1 MRPAKPRAPSRGC
14 HPLPRILLSLALVL
28 SVSTATGTA
37 LADVGTTHHTGAAS
51 GDGAAWCQW
60 VPTHPACAGA
70 LEVDQRYNVR
80 GSWAVSTGTA
90 DVPAAGGVH
99 YWYPT
104 NLGSGGYRH
113 PILTWGNGSDA
124 TPGHYDEA
132 LAHLASW
139 GYVVVA
145 SDSGQVGLGGEM
157 LAAARW
163 MIDQN
168 ARAGSIFQGKLN
180 TTRVGSLG
188 HSQGASGA
196 VWAQVDSNLITSTV
210 AIAFPDRAWWNPP
223 APPES
228 ELVFN
233 DVDQPTFYMAGS
245 LDFLATSDQQLFFDL
260 TAGPSVKAALLW
272 GGHNDIQDGGNP
284 AALLGYITAW
294 FKYTLEGDT
303 FARTAFVG
311 SSPSELEE
319 NPAWSNQTQKALP

>member
-1 MRPAKPRAPSRGC
+1 M
-14 HPLPRILLSLALVL
+14 L
-28 SVSTATGTA
+28 SVSATTGTA
-37 LADVGTTHHTGAAS
+37 LGDVRAP
-51 GDGAAWCQW
+51 DGAAAASSERPAWCPW
-60 VPTHPACAGA
+60 VPTDPACVGA
-70 LEVDQRYNVR
+70 LEVDQRYSAR

-90 DVPAAGGVH
+90 AVPGAGGVH
-99 YWYPT
+99 LWYPT

-145 SDSGQVGLGGEM
+145 PDSGQVGLGTEM

-163 MIDQN
+163 MVDQN
-168 ARAGSIFQGKLN
+168 ANPASIFRGKLH

-196 VWAQVDSNLITSTV
+196 VWSQVDSNDLITSTV

-223 APPES
+223 APPEDQ
-228 ELVFN
+228 LVFN
-233 DVDQPTFYMAGS
+233 DVEHPTFYLAGS
-245 LDFLATSDQQLFFDL
+245 LDFLAMSDQQLFFDL
-260 TAGPSVKAALLW
+260 TTGPAVKAALLW

-294 FKYTLEGDT
+294 FEYTLEGDT
-303 FARTAFVG
+303 FARQGFVG
-311 SSPSELEE
+311 ASPSELEE
-319 NPAWSNQTQKALP
+319 NPGWTNQTQKDLP